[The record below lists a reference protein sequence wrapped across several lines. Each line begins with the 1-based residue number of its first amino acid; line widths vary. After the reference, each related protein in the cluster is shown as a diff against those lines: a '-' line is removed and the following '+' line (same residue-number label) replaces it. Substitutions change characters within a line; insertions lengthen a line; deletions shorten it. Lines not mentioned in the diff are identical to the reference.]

1 MSTTQLIESDEAAQS
16 GDLTSLLQRLA
27 NHLSKRGTKPTRAQT
42 RVAAYYRSIGKPM
55 PRDWRHV
62 AKRYLAIEEVRFG
75 HRLQVQW
82 SLDPRTDAA
91 RLPPLLLQPLVENAV
106 KHGVEPS
113 STGAQIR
120 ISKIGRAHV

>member
-1 MSTTQLIESDEAAQS
+1 MSTTQLIESDETAQS

-62 AKRYLAIEEVRFG
+62 ANRYLVKYSPHGPEEWHIGGRHVGLTHGRPGAIGEVER
-75 HRLQVQW
+75 Q
-82 SLDPRTDAA
+82 PRGSRHTQLEIV
-91 RLPPLLLQPLVENAV
+91 R
-106 KHGVEPS
+106 
-113 STGAQIR
+113 
-120 ISKIGRAHV
+120 